1 MMKNIFVILGI
12 LLILILASVANACT
26 IDTSNQTLGVRVSG
40 AYGTTISAENN
51 EDIDI
56 KLSFDVDNITG
67 TDCAS
72 NIYARARIYVWDNI
86 NDEWDLDRTTSSQN
100 FNLEE
105 DTFEATW
112 YNEFTIDGDEDR
124 YRIEGYV
131 SEDNNRI
138 VDTNAYINVENNSCS
153 GINLITH
160 DFTIDEGRSRTQTF
174 EIENN
179 TNKDF
184 IISKADI
191 LFSTPMFSDAEISY
205 DTLVRDGDSEDIR
218 LALTAEYFTFDKTA
232 VGTFIVE
239 GTLNGTFCSSY
250 DIGRK
255 NFEATIN
262 DTGSSSSGSSSSGT
276 SSDCDELEIKTKN
289 YTMNEN
295 TTTKEI
301 FYIENN
307 STKRFELTDVKVID
321 SGIETNAFYFEKYAF
336 PGTIADIVVESSA
349 NNVTNNRVY
358 ENIISVSGKFSD
370 GKTCEFDDITSQ
382 NFAITVENTGGISF
396 ATCDGFS
403 INATDTTITNYGTV
417 DFSITN
423 NTNQTA
429 IIYVEGSINATP
441 SEIVMPAKTS
451 IARSLTINSLNSSG
465 NITFRP
471 QVEGC
476 TLASKTINITNNA
489 NGELSQI
496 SITTQIQKD
505 ENKTMLIVNFYNLTN
520 KTFIGV
526 LSANITGE
534 NINDRTIA
542 IPSGESFTTIE
553 LNNQSSNIG
562 KVTFTANGETIEQ
575 NFDES
580 NANFSGYFIFG
591 GNIATI
597 GLILL
602 IIIIIIVIIVT
613 VTQNERI
620 KEEWENH
627 KQR

>member
-1 MMKNIFVILGI
+1 MKKIFIIIGI
-12 LLILILASVANACT
+12 LLILILASVANACA
-26 IDTSNQTLGVRVSG
+26 INTSNQTLQVRVSG
-40 AYGTTISAENN
+40 TYGTTISAEDN
-51 EDIDI
+51 EEIDI

-72 NIYARARIYVWDNI
+72 NIYARARIYVWDNV
-86 NDEWDLDRTTSSQN
+86 NDEWDLKRTTPSQS

-112 YNEFTIDGDEDR
+112 YNEFRIDGDEDR

-131 SEDNNRI
+131 TEDNNRI
-138 VDTNAYINVENNSCS
+138 VDTNAYINVENNSCA

-160 DFTIDEGRSRTQTF
+160 DFTIDEGRTRTQTF
-174 EIENN
+174 QIENN

-184 IISKADI
+184 VINKADI
-191 LFSTPMFSDAEISY
+191 LFSTSMFSSATINY
-205 DTLVRDGDSEDIR
+205 DTLVRDGDSENVR
-218 LALTAEYFTFDKTA
+218 LELTAQYFNTDKTA

-239 GTLNGTFCSSY
+239 GRLNGTFCSSY

-262 DTGSSSSGSSSSGT
+262 DTGSSGSGSSSSGT

-289 YTMNEN
+289 FAINEN
-295 TTTKEI
+295 STSKEI

-307 STKRFELTDVKVID
+307 STKRFELIEVKVID
-321 SGIETNAFYFEKYAF
+321 SGVETNTFYFEKYAF
-336 PGTIADIVVESSA
+336 PGTIADIVVQSSA
-349 NNVTNNRVY
+349 GNVTNNKVY
-358 ENIISVSGKFSD
+358 ENNIQVSGKFSD
-370 GKTCEFDDITSQ
+370 GKTCEFDDIASK
-382 NFAITVENTGGISF
+382 NFEITVENNSTASF
-396 ATCDGFS
+396 STCEGFS
-403 INATDTTITNYGTV
+403 INASDTTITNYGKV

-423 NTNQTA
+423 NTNNTA
-429 IIYVEGSINATP
+429 IIYIEGSISTTP
-441 SEIVMPAKTS
+441 SEIVLPAKTS
-451 IARSLTINSLNSSG
+451 IARSLTINSINQSG

-489 NGELSQI
+489 TGDLAQI
-496 SITTQIQKD
+496 SITTQIQND
-505 ENKTMLIVNFYNLTN
+505 ENKTMLIVNFYNPTN

-526 LSANITGE
+526 LSANVTGE
-534 NINDRTIA
+534 NINDQTIA

-553 LNNQSSNIG
+553 LKNQSSNIG

-602 IIIIIIVIIVT
+602 IIIIIVVIIIA
-613 VTQNERI
+613 VTQNERV
-620 KEEWENH
+620 KEAWEIY
-627 KQR
+627 RFR

>member
-1 MMKNIFVILGI
+1 MKNIFVILGI
-12 LLILILASVANACT
+12 LLILILASVGNACA
-26 IDTSNQTLGVRVSG
+26 IDTSNQTLQVRVNG

-72 NIYARARIYVWDNI
+72 NIYARARIYVWDNV
-86 NDEWDLDRTTSSQN
+86 NDEWDLDKTTSSQT
-100 FNLEE
+100 FTLEE

-131 SEDNNRI
+131 TDDNNRI
-138 VDTNAYINVENNSCS
+138 VDTNAYINVENNSCA
-153 GINLITH
+153 GIDLITH
-160 DFTIDEGRSRTQTF
+160 DFTINEGNTRTQTF
-174 EIENN
+174 QIQNN

-184 IISKADI
+184 VINKADL
-191 LFSTPMFSDAEISY
+191 LFSTSMFSDAEVSY
-205 DTLVRDGDSEDIR
+205 DTLVRDGDTENIR
-218 LALTAEYFTFDKTA
+218 LALTAEYFNTDKTA

-262 DTGSSSSGSSSSGT
+262 DTGTSGSGSTTSGT

-295 TTTKEI
+295 SSVKEI

-336 PGTIADIVVESSA
+336 PGTIADIVVQSSA
-349 NNVTNNRVY
+349 GNITNNKVY
-358 ENIISVSGKFSD
+358 ENNISVSGKFSD
-370 GKTCEFDDITSQ
+370 GKTCEFDDIASK

-403 INATDTTITNYGTV
+403 INANDTTITNYGTV

-423 NTNQTA
+423 NTNKIA
-429 IIYVEGSINATP
+429 IIYVEGSVSATP
-441 SEIVMPAKTS
+441 SEIVMPANSS
-451 IARSLTINSLNSSG
+451 IARTLTINSLNTSG

-471 QVEGC
+471 QVDGC

-489 NGELSQI
+489 TGDLAQV
-496 SITTQIQKD
+496 SITTRIRTD
-505 ENKTMLIVNFYNLTN
+505 ANNSILVIEFYNPTN
-520 KTFIGV
+520 KTFVGV
-526 LSANITGE
+526 LSANIPGE
-534 NINDRTIA
+534 TIHDQTIA
-542 IPSGESFTTIE
+542 IPSGQSFTEIP
-553 LNNQSSNIG
+553 LKNQTSNRG
-562 KVTFTANGETIEQ
+562 KVTFTANGNTIEQ

-580 NANFSGYFIFG
+580 NANFTGYFLLG
-591 GNIATI
+591 GNIATL

-602 IIIIIIVIIVT
+602 IIIIIIVIVVAVT
-613 VTQNERI
+613 KRERI
-620 KEEWENH
+620 REAWEIY
-627 KQR
+627 RFR